1 MLDPTAPLLPR
12 FGLATQISMCAQNY
26 RLEPQSHPT
35 LLPGIFSFPYVEGK
49 IAHQFALFE
58 HTVSTENK
66 NGEKLMWV
74 YNLNLEY
81 TSMLIILYNLQTD
94 SIMPYSLGTR

>member
-26 RLEPQSHPT
+26 RLEPQSHST
-35 LLPGIFSFPYVEGK
+35 LLPPGIFSFPYVEGK

-58 HTVSTENK
+58 HTVSTENR

-81 TSMLIILYNLQTD
+81 TYRLILLCHIFWGQD
-94 SIMPYSLGTR
+94 DF